1 MSDPPATDPPP
12 SAAFSE
18 TDLKALKTA
27 AYELEDPGLTGQLA
41 DAAGAQVDRLL
52 KFLPDAVTDRIDEA
66 TTASLKAALNLA
78 VKTMDTETSS
88 VSWDFTH
95 KLAAG
100 AVGVLGG
107 AFGLPSAVLELPLS
121 TTVMLRSIADIARAN
136 GEDLDDLEARLECVN
151 VFALGGGGPLDEG
164 ETRVDE
170 GFDSSYFG
178 TRLLLAREL
187 GAAAKQIAAK
197 GVTAEAGGAVGK
209 LLSTIAGRYGVA
221 VSEKLAAMA
230 VPVFGAAAG
239 ATINLLFMNHFQS
252 VARAH
257 FTVRRLEREHGE
269 EAVRAKYLEFARKVR
284 G

>member
-1 MSDPPATDPPP
+1 MPDTPAPTFSDA
-12 SAAFSE
+12 
-18 TDLKALKTA
+18 DLRAIKTA

-41 DAAGAQVDRLL
+41 DAAGAQVDKLL
-52 KFLPDAVTDRIDEA
+52 KFLPDAVTERVDEA

-78 VKTMDTETSS
+78 VKTMDTETSAA
-88 VSWDFTH
+88 SWDFTH

-136 GEDLDDLEARLECVN
+136 GEDLTDLEIRLECVN
-151 VFALGGGGPLDEG
+151 VFALGGGGPLAEG
-164 ETRVDE
+164 EAQEDE

-178 TRLLLAREL
+178 TRILLAKQV
-187 GAAAKQIAAK
+187 GAASKQLAAK
-197 GVTAEAGGAVGK
+197 GATAEAGGAVGK
-209 LLSTIAGRYGVA
+209 LLSTIASRYGVA

-239 ATINLLFMNHFQS
+239 ATINLLFMNHFQG

-269 EAVRAKYLEFARKVR
+269 EAVRAKYLEYAKKVR